1 MVKVNTKLHK
11 RKKIEQLGIK
21 NIHKTTRSILQTKEI
36 SKIKNRDKESLG
48 TLNISQNIY
57 VWYITIICTNGVFL
71 TLFLGMNIFCTR
83 EKMMER

>member
-48 TLNISQNIY
+48 TLNISQNH
-57 VWYITIICTNGVFL
+57 VWYITIVCTNVVCN
-71 TLFLGMNIFCTR
+71 LFF
-83 EKMMER
+83 MM